1 MMSTE
6 LSVQPGSGVTS
17 TASIVEVEA
26 SDDGPGRLFNRLPSM
41 EIEDELTYDKLM
53 MTEYDE
59 DNVIVID
66 LTEERNASAKKEVA
80 SVQPRQMFNTTSE
93 DERELE
99 EEAANDDEVA
109 AATEAMNGSDL
120 ILEDEEVAKL
130 DLSTPPL
137 QKTITQDVVDDIKG
151 LVLTA
156 SKQPQMEAI
165 VTTRVAS
172 GILPPVVPYKS
183 VRNNNMNTNGCS
195 MLYNNS
201 SGVVEADPLE
211 VALEAIAYSKI
222 PQGVE
227 LGRAHTATRP
237 KKKSAAAVSRSLQ
250 RSKTI
255 NVPDV
260 PYNNHNNNNLH
271 HQRILTASED
281 DLNGSSSYHE
291 QVKAAYTRNT
301 CLLTCNPPANKN
313 WISSRCFFWPFCQ

>member
-1 MMSTE
+1 MSTE

>member
-120 ILEDEEVAKL
+120 ILEDEVAKL